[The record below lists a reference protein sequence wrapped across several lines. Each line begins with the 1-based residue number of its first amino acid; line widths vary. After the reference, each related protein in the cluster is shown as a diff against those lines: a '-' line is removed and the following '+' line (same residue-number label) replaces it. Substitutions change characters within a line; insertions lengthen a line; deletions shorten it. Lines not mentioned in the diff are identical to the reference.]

1 MADEMREFAEAFG
14 LDAPVEEETDSETEE
29 EVEDEQVDEET
40 EEESEDESEDSEE
53 EESEEEESEE
63 ESKETKS
70 KAQANYAF
78 AQLRQQN
85 KQLTS
90 VLRDVGKL
98 LGLDS
103 NADNNAIVEG
113 VKQAVLQQNAKN
125 QGVPVE
131 TLEKISQLES
141 LVEENE
147 RIKLEKQTSDD
158 FTDLIE
164 EFDLDADALNEFTQY
179 LIDNDLNPLEGKVVD
194 LKAEYLKLH
203 WAEMLEAARDEALES
218 DQKRREKAKN
228 HSGGGAPEKKGD
240 VSKDGD
246 YAISSMADLNDFL
259 SKQNL

>member
-14 LDAPVEEETDSETEE
+14 LEPPEPEEPETP
-29 EVEDEQVDEET
+29 VEDEPGEPEDP
-40 EEESEDESEDSEE
+40 EEEPEDGEENPEGEEDEPEEDG
-53 EESEEEESEE
+53 ESGEQP
-63 ESKETKS
+63 KGTRA

-85 KQLTS
+85 KQLTN

-98 LGLDS
+98 LGLDG
-103 NADNNAIVEG
+103 NAGNDAILEG
-113 VKQAVLQQNAKN
+113 VRQAVLQQNAKN
-125 QGVPVE
+125 QGIPVE
-131 TLEKISQLES
+131 TLEKISQLEN

-158 FTDLIE
+158 FTDLID
-164 EFDLDADALNEFTQY
+164 EFDLDADQLSEFTQY
-179 LIDNDLNPLEGKVVD
+179 LIENGLNPLDGKAVD

-203 WAEMLEAARDEALES
+203 WAEMLESARDEAIES

-228 HSGGGAPEKKGD
+228 HSGGGVPDKKGD

-246 YAISSMADLNDFL
+246 YAISSMSELNDFL
-259 SKQNL
+259 SKQDL